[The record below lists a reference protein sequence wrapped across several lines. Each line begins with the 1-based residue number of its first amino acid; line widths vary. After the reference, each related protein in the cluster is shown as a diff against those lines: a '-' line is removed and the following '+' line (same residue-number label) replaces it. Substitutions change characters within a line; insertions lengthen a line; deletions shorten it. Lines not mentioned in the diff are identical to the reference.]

1 MVDRT
6 NLEEG
11 MNAREFLAATL
22 RQASTALEKGEPLDD
37 VLWRLSSA
45 LDHTRRMASTEAKA

>member
-1 MVDRT
+1 
-6 NLEEG
+6 